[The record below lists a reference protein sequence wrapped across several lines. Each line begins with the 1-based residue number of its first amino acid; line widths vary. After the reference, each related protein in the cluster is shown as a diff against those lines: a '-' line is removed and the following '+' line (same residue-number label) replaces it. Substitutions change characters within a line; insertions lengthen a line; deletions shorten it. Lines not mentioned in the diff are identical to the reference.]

1 MIAPVPVLLVPG
13 WSATAR
19 LLAPLRRRLVEV
31 GWSESHLMALDFTD
45 PKGSNRDHAR
55 EISAAVERLL
65 ERTGARGVDIVAH
78 SMGGL
83 STRLYL
89 DHAGPVRVRRTVF
102 LATPHRGTYAAYLAS
117 GRGRREMI
125 PGSELLRELGR
136 RPPVP
141 PGVEAMTIRTPME
154 VHVLPHASA
163 VLPGARNVRVCCP
176 THRGLLASRSVF
188 RVIHRFLA
196 EGETAAV
203 ERP

>member
-1 MIAPVPVLLVPG
+1 MSTPVPVLLVPG

-19 LLAPLRRRLVEV
+19 LLAPLRRRLVEA
-31 GWSESHLMALDFTD
+31 GWSESHVLAVDFAD

-55 EISAAVERLL
+55 EISAAVDGLL
-65 ERTGARGVDIVAH
+65 QRTGARRVDIVAH

-89 DHAGPVRVRRTVF
+89 DDGGGVRVRRTVF
-102 LATPHRGTYAAYLAS
+102 IATPHRGTYTAYLAF

-125 PGSELLRELGR
+125 PGSELLRELGG

-141 PGVEAMTIRTPME
+141 PGVEAMTIRTPVE
-154 VHVLPHASA
+154 VHILPHASA
-163 VLPGARNVRVCCP
+163 VLPGVRNVRVCCP
-176 THRGLLASRSVF
+176 THRGLLASRSAF

-196 EGETAAV
+196 DGEVASV